1 MDPYFHHYRRPN
13 TYIPLPPQYNHHHLR
28 QVPNHVLVNP
38 TAFNF
43 NPPVFLPAN
52 PLFVPQVP
60 VLFEH
65 DSRHRSSMLSQSPS
79 NSNPSRSASRF
90 SNECFGGANRR
101 CRVVVPP
108 NSGIESKL
116 CSEEARDS
124 SLETTALELDR
135 YDYDRVDKV
144 HEYTGIPK
152 KQVKRKSAF
161 LRIQA
166 PKPSNGENEDDEQ
179 LHCDDCAVV
188 DSKPCSSSSR
198 IEDKHCLNDG
208 KQAEVGEEIPFGV
221 DVFFESNSMVAK
233 AIVGSS
239 SSSFVSNPGTTA
251 VSNTAFSNPGTTAV
265 SNTALSPIGKTKKKK
280 KKAKKRKCLVSEIS
294 CSDAHRVS
302 ELPASAAQSNS
313 SQHLAN
319 DISISGK
326 DLTAQKD
333 VSLVSE
339 ISCLGTHQV
348 ELPADGSVNSHS
360 SQCLANGTSSSGE
373 DLIAQTNASL
383 VSKSGCSDS
392 QLVKLSE
399 VNSMVAKAIVVP
411 SNSTIASNAETTA
424 VLKTD
429 LNPNQKGKKAKRKS
443 KKRKQLVSES
453 CCYES
458 KRIKL
463 TEGAANSN
471 SSHCLSYNTSCSG
484 KDLTSQKSV
493 ALGLQQAEQFAGS
506 GNSHSSQCLANGTS
520 NSSKDLI
527 TEVNVSLFSKD
538 SCSESQL
545 VKLSEF
551 AVISNSSQ
559 CLVNGTSNSGKDLR
573 PKKNVSDCFSHLHPS
588 PVQNPNGKTKVAQSS
603 KGIVTEEVANTISGK
618 ATPRVVKK
626 KKIVKRVVKKVV
638 KPKSSR
644 SSSISANMFDGI
656 VKEDNVPVSS
666 LTAAAPL
673 DKIPT
678 TSFEEKTAPVDK
690 MSVPDYF
697 QSLPSEGNLL
707 LEDKNAVVHLEE
719 KHTELFNGNTSD
731 INHIEAYSKQ
741 SCQHEK
747 ENCDIQ
753 SVPNSDIS
761 IDCVKGDTGTVEERE
776 VRTLLKFSPSKMEG
790 MSLDAENP
798 VGLAN
803 VVDTTSDLLK
813 GPSLSE
819 ALDISVPM
827 LDFGSQSRTDGIT
840 TLTVKRGISVAD
852 LYEDANKIS
861 PLYKRRRTTA
871 CHSSITECPSELSD
885 VIVASTTSCA
895 EVPIHFS
902 DMQIHKEE
910 VELLS
915 MAVMSTPLLTY
926 TEDIAKLS
934 DISLGRDSFESM
946 NLNRERDSPKSLEL
960 QHSGIASNSLLEY
973 SATPNVH
980 FPMLEG
986 EPKENATS
994 VVPISTETSIL
1005 AVENVQGE
1013 KINLQ
1018 DVGENHQKRVCVQRS
1033 PDCVIPKTSKD
1044 QSSFF
1049 PRSKPFTSSS
1059 RSLKPRT
1066 WLRTGNNYPGS
1077 FSGSKP
1083 SLITSPPNKLIPQM
1097 KGNTQNTLYT
1107 RKGNSLV
1114 RKVIPVSASTST
1126 SVANQSPSLGFDN
1139 FGKSIRSECMV
1150 NVPGQPGALKTG
1162 VNDVPLKGHIIL
1174 PLPTD
1179 TKLESGSSPFTENLT
1194 LGCSEFAA
1202 DPKNV
1207 GETNDAAKSYEELC
1221 KYSETYENQ
1230 IGSDNRGAGQVEIS
1244 SSIAKRIVYMKPKSN
1259 KLVASLD
1266 SSNLSVST
1274 DGKTQTA
1281 YSNGYYKKS
1290 KNQIIRTSFVSHISP
1305 TVTMQDSNVNSD
1317 GPSDSKEICSRFTK
1331 KWSQKVAGTL
1341 CKPLK
1346 APLVGTL
1353 SSKNNTGSGHYRK
1366 ILPHFFQWK
1375 RSTFRRR
1382 FVHNRDLSSNST
1394 PSSANRKRD
1403 AVYTRSTHGFS
1414 HWKPKVLHAGGSIKG
1429 SKFAGRHSEKVNE
1442 EALAVAV
1449 LERKTREQKDVACN
1463 SSQAKGL
1470 AAKEGSIQR
1479 RLVIGENV
1487 YFQIGKGNQLIRDPK
1502 NRTRIL
1508 ANEKV
1513 RWSLHTARQRLAR
1526 KQKYCQFFTRFG
1538 KCNKDDGKCPYIHD
1552 PSKVVVCTKF
1562 LNGLCSNGNCK
1573 LTHKVIPE
1581 RMPDCSYF
1589 LQGLCTNRSCP
1600 YRHVNV
1606 NPKASI
1612 CGEFLRGYC
1621 ADGNECR
1628 KKHSYVCPT
1637 FEAMGNC
1644 EEGTKCKLHHPKKLS
1659 KEKKRKRSRDENVG
1673 RRRYFGSVLT
1683 DIKETGLMVAQRQW
1697 QQSHDKDGDVA
1708 DYIGFEVEESVDQP
1722 YEQATP
1728 CNNDIWDL
1736 QLDNLDEP
1744 IRPVLTLKNIFMA
1757 QSSSV

>member
-986 EPKENATS
+986 R
-994 VVPISTETSIL
+994 
-1005 AVENVQGE
+1005 

-1266 SSNLSVST
+1266 ST
-1274 DGKTQTA
+1274 

-1394 PSSANRKRD
+1394 PSSANSKKLLLLRKRD

>member
-1 MDPYFHHYRRPN
+1 
-13 TYIPLPPQYNHHHLR
+13 
-28 QVPNHVLVNP
+28 
-38 TAFNF
+38 
-43 NPPVFLPAN
+43 
-52 PLFVPQVP
+52 
-60 VLFEH
+60 
-65 DSRHRSSMLSQSPS
+65 
-79 NSNPSRSASRF
+79 
-90 SNECFGGANRR
+90 
-101 CRVVVPP
+101 
-108 NSGIESKL
+108 
-116 CSEEARDS
+116 
-124 SLETTALELDR
+124 
-135 YDYDRVDKV
+135 
-144 HEYTGIPK
+144 
-152 KQVKRKSAF
+152 
-161 LRIQA
+161 
-166 PKPSNGENEDDEQ
+166 
-179 LHCDDCAVV
+179 
-188 DSKPCSSSSR
+188 
-198 IEDKHCLNDG
+198 
-208 KQAEVGEEIPFGV
+208 
-221 DVFFESNSMVAK
+221 
-233 AIVGSS
+233 
-239 SSSFVSNPGTTA
+239 
-251 VSNTAFSNPGTTAV
+251 
-265 SNTALSPIGKTKKKK
+265 
-280 KKAKKRKCLVSEIS
+280 
-294 CSDAHRVS
+294 
-302 ELPASAAQSNS
+302 
-313 SQHLAN
+313 
-319 DISISGK
+319 
-326 DLTAQKD
+326 
-333 VSLVSE
+333 
-339 ISCLGTHQV
+339 
-348 ELPADGSVNSHS
+348 
-360 SQCLANGTSSSGE
+360 
-373 DLIAQTNASL
+373 
-383 VSKSGCSDS
+383 
-392 QLVKLSE
+392 
-399 VNSMVAKAIVVP
+399 
-411 SNSTIASNAETTA
+411 
-424 VLKTD
+424 
-429 LNPNQKGKKAKRKS
+429 
-443 KKRKQLVSES
+443 
-453 CCYES
+453 
-458 KRIKL
+458 
-463 TEGAANSN
+463 
-471 SSHCLSYNTSCSG
+471 
-484 KDLTSQKSV
+484 
-493 ALGLQQAEQFAGS
+493 
-506 GNSHSSQCLANGTS
+506 
-520 NSSKDLI
+520 
-527 TEVNVSLFSKD
+527 
-538 SCSESQL
+538 
-545 VKLSEF
+545 
-551 AVISNSSQ
+551 
-559 CLVNGTSNSGKDLR
+559 
-573 PKKNVSDCFSHLHPS
+573 
-588 PVQNPNGKTKVAQSS
+588 
-603 KGIVTEEVANTISGK
+603 
-618 ATPRVVKK
+618 
-626 KKIVKRVVKKVV
+626 
-638 KPKSSR
+638 
-644 SSSISANMFDGI
+644 
-656 VKEDNVPVSS
+656 
-666 LTAAAPL
+666 
-673 DKIPT
+673 
-678 TSFEEKTAPVDK
+678 
-690 MSVPDYF
+690 
-697 QSLPSEGNLL
+697 
-707 LEDKNAVVHLEE
+707 
-719 KHTELFNGNTSD
+719 
-731 INHIEAYSKQ
+731 
-741 SCQHEK
+741 
-747 ENCDIQ
+747 
-753 SVPNSDIS
+753 
-761 IDCVKGDTGTVEERE
+761 
-776 VRTLLKFSPSKMEG
+776 
-790 MSLDAENP
+790 
-798 VGLAN
+798 
-803 VVDTTSDLLK
+803 
-813 GPSLSE
+813 
-819 ALDISVPM
+819 
-827 LDFGSQSRTDGIT
+827 
-840 TLTVKRGISVAD
+840 
-852 LYEDANKIS
+852 
-861 PLYKRRRTTA
+861 
-871 CHSSITECPSELSD
+871 
-885 VIVASTTSCA
+885 
-895 EVPIHFS
+895 
-902 DMQIHKEE
+902 
-910 VELLS
+910 
-915 MAVMSTPLLTY
+915 
-926 TEDIAKLS
+926 
-934 DISLGRDSFESM
+934 
-946 NLNRERDSPKSLEL
+946 
-960 QHSGIASNSLLEY
+960 
-973 SATPNVH
+973 
-980 FPMLEG
+980 MLEG

-1394 PSSANRKRD
+1394 PSSANSKKLLLLRKRD

>member
-1 MDPYFHHYRRPN
+1 
-13 TYIPLPPQYNHHHLR
+13 
-28 QVPNHVLVNP
+28 
-38 TAFNF
+38 
-43 NPPVFLPAN
+43 
-52 PLFVPQVP
+52 
-60 VLFEH
+60 
-65 DSRHRSSMLSQSPS
+65 
-79 NSNPSRSASRF
+79 
-90 SNECFGGANRR
+90 
-101 CRVVVPP
+101 
-108 NSGIESKL
+108 
-116 CSEEARDS
+116 
-124 SLETTALELDR
+124 
-135 YDYDRVDKV
+135 
-144 HEYTGIPK
+144 
-152 KQVKRKSAF
+152 
-161 LRIQA
+161 
-166 PKPSNGENEDDEQ
+166 
-179 LHCDDCAVV
+179 
-188 DSKPCSSSSR
+188 
-198 IEDKHCLNDG
+198 
-208 KQAEVGEEIPFGV
+208 
-221 DVFFESNSMVAK
+221 
-233 AIVGSS
+233 
-239 SSSFVSNPGTTA
+239 
-251 VSNTAFSNPGTTAV
+251 
-265 SNTALSPIGKTKKKK
+265 
-280 KKAKKRKCLVSEIS
+280 
-294 CSDAHRVS
+294 
-302 ELPASAAQSNS
+302 
-313 SQHLAN
+313 
-319 DISISGK
+319 
-326 DLTAQKD
+326 
-333 VSLVSE
+333 
-339 ISCLGTHQV
+339 
-348 ELPADGSVNSHS
+348 
-360 SQCLANGTSSSGE
+360 
-373 DLIAQTNASL
+373 
-383 VSKSGCSDS
+383 
-392 QLVKLSE
+392 
-399 VNSMVAKAIVVP
+399 
-411 SNSTIASNAETTA
+411 
-424 VLKTD
+424 
-429 LNPNQKGKKAKRKS
+429 
-443 KKRKQLVSES
+443 
-453 CCYES
+453 
-458 KRIKL
+458 
-463 TEGAANSN
+463 
-471 SSHCLSYNTSCSG
+471 
-484 KDLTSQKSV
+484 
-493 ALGLQQAEQFAGS
+493 
-506 GNSHSSQCLANGTS
+506 
-520 NSSKDLI
+520 
-527 TEVNVSLFSKD
+527 
-538 SCSESQL
+538 
-545 VKLSEF
+545 
-551 AVISNSSQ
+551 
-559 CLVNGTSNSGKDLR
+559 
-573 PKKNVSDCFSHLHPS
+573 
-588 PVQNPNGKTKVAQSS
+588 
-603 KGIVTEEVANTISGK
+603 
-618 ATPRVVKK
+618 
-626 KKIVKRVVKKVV
+626 
-638 KPKSSR
+638 
-644 SSSISANMFDGI
+644 
-656 VKEDNVPVSS
+656 
-666 LTAAAPL
+666 
-673 DKIPT
+673 
-678 TSFEEKTAPVDK
+678 
-690 MSVPDYF
+690 
-697 QSLPSEGNLL
+697 
-707 LEDKNAVVHLEE
+707 
-719 KHTELFNGNTSD
+719 
-731 INHIEAYSKQ
+731 
-741 SCQHEK
+741 
-747 ENCDIQ
+747 
-753 SVPNSDIS
+753 
-761 IDCVKGDTGTVEERE
+761 
-776 VRTLLKFSPSKMEG
+776 
-790 MSLDAENP
+790 
-798 VGLAN
+798 
-803 VVDTTSDLLK
+803 
-813 GPSLSE
+813 
-819 ALDISVPM
+819 
-827 LDFGSQSRTDGIT
+827 
-840 TLTVKRGISVAD
+840 
-852 LYEDANKIS
+852 
-861 PLYKRRRTTA
+861 
-871 CHSSITECPSELSD
+871 
-885 VIVASTTSCA
+885 
-895 EVPIHFS
+895 
-902 DMQIHKEE
+902 
-910 VELLS
+910 
-915 MAVMSTPLLTY
+915 
-926 TEDIAKLS
+926 
-934 DISLGRDSFESM
+934 
-946 NLNRERDSPKSLEL
+946 
-960 QHSGIASNSLLEY
+960 
-973 SATPNVH
+973 
-980 FPMLEG
+980 
-986 EPKENATS
+986 
-994 VVPISTETSIL
+994 
-1005 AVENVQGE
+1005 
-1013 KINLQ
+1013 
-1018 DVGENHQKRVCVQRS
+1018 
-1033 PDCVIPKTSKD
+1033 
-1044 QSSFF
+1044 
-1049 PRSKPFTSSS
+1049 
-1059 RSLKPRT
+1059 
-1066 WLRTGNNYPGS
+1066 
-1077 FSGSKP
+1077 
-1083 SLITSPPNKLIPQM
+1083 M

-1150 NVPGQPGALKTG
+1150 NVPGQP
-1162 VNDVPLKGHIIL
+1162 
-1174 PLPTD
+1174 
-1179 TKLESGSSPFTENLT
+1179 
-1194 LGCSEFAA
+1194 A

-1394 PSSANRKRD
+1394 PSSANSKKLLLLRKRD

>member
-1150 NVPGQPGALKTG
+1150 NVPGQP
-1162 VNDVPLKGHIIL
+1162 
-1174 PLPTD
+1174 
-1179 TKLESGSSPFTENLT
+1179 
-1194 LGCSEFAA
+1194 A

-1394 PSSANRKRD
+1394 PSSANSKKLLLLRKRD